1 MSLLGLFLL
10 EVVAIVLELSYAGDS
25 FCCPMTF
32 SLRLCHLKAYFLE
45 LCSTIPLTFN
55 VSGACGY
62 ICFVTLG
69 LGRGLRF
76 AFVSFCKWV
85 SYSVLF
91 QVGLLS
97 LWSGWTQEWGW
108 VS

>member
-1 MSLLGLFLL
+1 MPLLGPILL
-10 EVVAIVLELSYAGDS
+10 EVVAIVLGLSYAGDS

-45 LCSTIPLTFN
+45 VCKTIPLTFN
-55 VSGACGY
+55 VGASGY

-69 LGRGLRF
+69 LGRGSRS

-85 SYSVLF
+85 S
-91 QVGLLS
+91 
-97 LWSGWTQEWGW
+97 
-108 VS
+108 